1 MADASGLVTA
11 IRRAFDRYEVADD
24 VQLARYVQ
32 DNNDGTHRVTIYNP
46 DGSEGPEVDA
56 YGDVKPWPGAL
67 VRISTDRKRYGPDKW
82 AIMGADTDSYI
93 VSGIKPPDMS
103 VGNHGATH
111 GFNQSDEANTL
122 HPFQFYPL
130 RTNPYSTMTIRT
142 WLGLY
147 GPLDGAYRRLTS
159 YIDTDLTA
167 NRPAN
172 NKRYV
177 TLSLDSAGNLT
188 ATNGA
193 IQAVLTA
200 EDIPLPPAGEWAI
213 AAVWIRST
221 DTEITRGQIEDLR
234 WQTQWRNEYTP
245 RTGWTPDAQTEV
257 TMSWNDG
264 TRTLTLTP
272 VGASYTYWIE
282 GTQYVKTAAESVTI
296 NDTEG
301 LWYIHYLG
309 DTLTATQVLWDYAD
323 TDKALVA
330 FLYWDATNNLA
341 IGGKPR
347 WELHSWLMDTK
358 THAWAHNTIGT
369 RYESGL
375 AVSENP
381 ANQLEVG
388 NGTIWDEDNEIAITD
403 GAGAGLFEQPL
414 SPLQAY
420 KLYKS
425 GAGGD
430 WRHGGAFGTT
440 PVVLDGANDVYWN
453 EFAGGVWGLTAAGAN
468 QYCAYWVVA
477 TPDIDNP
484 VEIIMGQGS
493 PDSNI
498 DDAREN
504 NPLEDLDLS
513 AVGPEFKVLARVMV
527 RNVGGAPFYEVS
539 EIDDYRTADL
549 VPATSVIKDHGALA
563 GRADDIKSH
572 SALYPLYADGVTKT
586 VGAAGDFTTIQAAID
601 WFADR
606 EVIYGD
612 CIIDVDAA
620 AYDEAVDFSGL
631 VIAAGDSLTLQGDT
645 RVLAGLSYV
654 SCNANAAAWT
664 ALTVYGA
671 GAEVRPV
678 AGNNGFF
685 YYTVAGGTSA
695 AGEPVWPVV
704 IGNTVVDGTVTWICT
719 GVLMNRASLANGGGG
734 SCQITSAG
742 NVITVTGTTANPDFD
757 ADGWVNGDKILTF
770 NNAGA
775 IAEYTISAT
784 LNNTITL
791 TVAAPAMGNDSTA
804 ICLLPNRRIERT
816 AAGPCV
822 SVDTVRGIVI
832 DGFYLESST
841 GALCHGLS
849 VINGGAC
856 EAVRVATY
864 VEDYGF
870 NAEDLSFIDAARGA
884 ISAWGAAAAARGY
897 YCIRSSLVKA
907 QYSVAVYGQHLY
919 RCFDFSEMSCP
930 DSTAVE
936 GTGYAYSSALFSD
949 INAAR
954 GIARQS
960 GTGYRADFMSLGYA
974 ATTSTYDYGN
984 TTDYNPAPALPGS
997 AQGNH
1002 FAVIY
1007 AS

>member
-130 RTNPYSTMTIRT
+130 RTNPYSTMTVRT

-221 DTEITRGQIEDLR
+221 DTEITREQIEDLR

-272 VGASYTYWIE
+272 VGASYTYWVD
-282 GTQYVKTAAESVTI
+282 GVQYVKTAAESVTI

-341 IGGKPR
+341 IGGDPR

-388 NGTIWDEDNEIAITD
+388 NGTIWDEDNEIVITD

-695 AGEPVWPVV
+695 AGEPAWPVV

-719 GVLMNRASLANGGGG
+719 GILMNRASLANGGGG

-742 NVITVTGTTANPDFD
+742 TVTGTTANPDFD

-816 AAGPCV
+816 VAGPCV
-822 SVDTVRGIVI
+822 SVDGAPGIVI
-832 DGFYLESST
+832 DGWFLSPST
-841 GALCHGLS
+841 GVNCNGVH
-849 VINGGAC
+849 VINGGLADC
-856 EAVRVATY
+856 QNCAT
-864 VEDYGF
+864 D
-870 NAEDLSFIDAARGA
+870 AEDVGFFAEGDFSAVKAQDGA
-884 ISAWGAAAAARGY
+884 CSAWGCAGGGFYALSSAAATCTY
-897 YCIRSSLVKA
+897 
-907 QYSVAVYGQHLY
+907 AVTNKCG
-919 RCFDFSEMSCP
+919 F
-930 DSTAVE
+930 
-936 GTGYAYSSALFSD
+936 YA
-949 INAAR
+949 INAAYHVAR
-954 GIARQS
+954 YTVAVNATFGYLASRLSLLDARYATARQDT
-960 GTGYRADFMSLGYA
+960 TGYYAESGAFLYAD
-974 ATTSTYDYGN
+974 STNANNNGN
-984 TTDYNPAPALPGS
+984 GTDYNPAPGAIPGY
-997 AQGNH
+997 GNGNGN
-1002 FAVIY
+1002 ADLY